1 MNSVYLTA
9 LRWESR
15 LVIAFISI
23 GSISLLIAA
32 LIGREV
38 IWIVTACLVILGTVL
53 AFWLRRTIRED
64 YLHISG
70 YMVMFYALPPF
81 SISVIFAGMI
91 QTWMHRV
98 GFGTTMRVAV
108 VTTLATII
116 SSALLG
122 FDPQASAIVCTL
134 AISTSL
140 LREYRP
146 SGEYLAP
153 VGIATVIQMILQW

>member
-1 MNSVYLTA
+1 MTSVYLTA

-23 GSISLLIAA
+23 GIISLSIAA
-32 LIGREV
+32 LIGRDV
-38 IWIVTACLVILGTVL
+38 MWIITACLVILGTVL

-98 GFGTTMRVAV
+98 GFGTPMRVAV
-108 VTTLATII
+108 ITALATII
-116 SSALLG
+116 SSALVG
-122 FDPQASAIVCTL
+122 FEPTASAIVFIL
-134 AISTSL
+134 AVSTSL
-140 LREYRP
+140 LREFRP

-153 VGIATVIQMILQW
+153 VGIAIIIRMILQW